1 MSIWNNYNFIENKT
15 FIKQKVIQV
24 RTFHILK
31 HYFDFISLDKR
42 TILYIYFIKAEVL
55 GKKLGI
61 VEIHGRDANGK
72 PIKLSKSFFNY
83 NDPLNTGMVI
93 GNNVFEQNCNSS
105 QINMS
110 IDNTKLDLTYNRIGS
125 PWKATK
131 DSVIIQ
137 KNVNKF
143 IKWSVEQPSSNVSG
157 RISMNN
163 VTEEI
168 SGLGYHDVVEMN
180 IPPWKIPM
188 KRIYWGRAQ
197 CGLYNV
203 VYNIVISRKGK
214 IFKYLM
220 VQQGGINVIQPDS
233 FELTESDNVTKI
245 TGVGICLKLGHLE
258 NIENSKIADRSR
270 IHSAIMR
277 FFLNVTGGEPVEKKY
292 YSSAELYYENKKHYG
307 DAIHEMVL
315 WNGGN

>member
-1 MSIWNNYNFIENKT
+1 MNIWNNYNFIENKT

-110 IDNTKLDLTYNRIGS
+110 IDNTKLDLTYSRIGT
-125 PWKATK
+125 PWKVAK
-131 DSVIIQ
+131 DSVIMQ
-137 KNVNKF
+137 NNVNKF

-163 VTEEI
+163 VTEKI

-180 IPPWKIPM
+180 IAPWKIPI

-233 FELTESDNVTKI
+233 FELTESDNETKI
-245 TGVGICLKLGHLE
+245 TGAGICLKLGHLE